1 MVRCQFQMITNI
13 YGEKLKTFP
22 WHSLPDGIVLDL
34 IRILFSF

>member
-1 MVRCQFQMITNI
+1 MVYI

-34 IRILFSF
+34 IRILFHFELNYE